1 MALKF
6 LSPAYELMATAASPA
21 INFGRG
27 LLGYQDPFLTQTMQ
41 DRMLE
46 LEAQKGLSGSIGYED
61 YGLPV
66 STPGGRF
73 TGGLPSLFLSSPV
86 DFALAGSVGR
96 YGYGPEGRTGLE
108 YDFTPD
114 QNTGSTGNAI
124 LDFINR
130 GGLKEYFSKMGTA
143 QAAEVTPE
151 NNLQQRVNVMN
162 QFDLPFNYSADD
174 LQARA
179 KRAMTQPGF
188 NMQLEK
194 NDPNIP
200 DEIEF
205 LDGRKFT
212 ATQYDPYR
220 VTRARTNEPIDI
232 EDYLGTSTPQDL
244 GFIGSAPSV
253 FTPTS
258 VTPITPVEYT
268 SYSPSVEMEQ
278 PLQEKGIGS
287 MLKNLIPG
295 SLFATLLSGI
305 LPEESPQMKAA
316 KSFYRNQY
324 GLTPGGSV
332 ASGIMAGYNPVSGG
346 LLNMLTQGAVGRPP
360 NVGLQR
366 AYQQRINMI
375 KNTLAK
381 KYADGD
387 YSGTQLDERLAELEK
402 LKAAEQMAMEKPTID
417 RARETNRDVYR
428 EADRQ
433 GFTGPGGGFSTSGK
447 EGAFSSK
454 SGRGRQDY

>member
-1 MALKF
+1 MASRF
-6 LSPAYELMATAASPA
+6 LSPAYEVMLSAASPA

-27 LLGYQDPFLTQTMQ
+27 LAGYQDPIGTPAMQ

-46 LEAQKGLSGSIGYED
+46 LEAQKGPSGSIGYED
-61 YGLPV
+61 YGLNPIA
-66 STPGGRF
+66 GRYIE
-73 TGGLPSLFLSSPV
+73 GLPSLFSSSPI
-86 DFALAGSVGR
+86 DFGLAGSIGR

-108 YDFTPD
+108 YDFTSDP
-114 QNTGSTGNAI
+114 NTGSTGNTI

-130 GGLKEYFSKMGTA
+130 GGLKNAISGMGTA
-143 QAAEVTPE
+143 QASEVTPQSE
-151 NNLQQRVNVMN
+151 
-162 QFDLPFNYSADD
+162 P
-174 LQARA
+174 
-179 KRAMTQPGF
+179 
-188 NMQLEK
+188 
-194 NDPNIP
+194 
-200 DEIEF
+200 
-205 LDGRKFT
+205 LD
-212 ATQYDPYR
+212 
-220 VTRARTNEPIDI
+220 V

-253 FTPTS
+253 FTPTP
-258 VTPITPVEYT
+258 TEYT
-268 SYSPSVEMEQ
+268 AYAPSVEMEQ

-305 LPEESPQMKAA
+305 LPKESPQMKAA
-316 KSFYRNQY
+316 KSFYENQY

-346 LLNMLTQGAVGRPP
+346 LLNMLTGGAYGSPP
-360 NVGLQR
+360 NIGLQR

-387 YSGTQLDERLAELEK
+387 YSGTKLDEKLAELQK
-402 LKAAEQMAMEKPTID
+402 LKNEEQMAMEKPAID
-417 RARETNRDVYR
+417 KARELNPDVYAS
-428 EADRQ
+428 ADKQ

-447 EGAFSSK
+447 EGAFESK
-454 SGRGRQDY
+454 SGRGRQDF

>member
-1 MALKF
+1 MAG
-6 LSPAYELMATAASPA
+6 
-21 INFGRG
+21 I
-27 LLGYQDPFLTQTMQ
+27 QDL
-41 DRMLE
+41 
-46 LEAQKGLSGSIGYED
+46 
-61 YGLPV
+61 
-66 STPGGRF
+66 
-73 TGGLPSLFLSSPV
+73 LFLQNEP
-86 DFALAGSVGR
+86 
-96 YGYGPEGRTGLE
+96 
-108 YDFTPD
+108 YD
-114 QNTGSTGNAI
+114 
-124 LDFINR
+124 
-130 GGLKEYFSKMGTA
+130 
-143 QAAEVTPE
+143 VE

-205 LDGRKFT
+205 LDGQKFT
-212 ATQYDPYR
+212 ATQYDPYS
-220 VTRARTNEPIDI
+220 VTRARKNEPIDI

-253 FTPTS
+253 FTPTP
-258 VTPITPVEYT
+258 TEYT
-268 SYSPSVEMEQ
+268 AYAPSVEIEQ

-287 MLKNLIPG
+287 ILKNLIPG

-305 LPEESPQMKAA
+305 LPKESPQMKAA
-316 KSFYRNQY
+316 KSFYENQY

-346 LLNMLTQGAVGRPP
+346 LLNMLTGGAYGSPP
-360 NVGLQR
+360 NIGLQR

-387 YSGTQLDERLAELEK
+387 YSGTQLDEKLAELQK
-402 LKAAEQMAMEKPTID
+402 LKTAEQMAMEKPTID
-417 RARETNRDVYR
+417 KARQAAPDVYR

-433 GFTGPGGGFSTSGK
+433 GFTGPGGGFSTSGR

-454 SGRGRQDY
+454 SGRGRQGY

>member
-46 LEAQKGLSGSIGYED
+46 LEAQKGPSGSIGYED

-86 DFALAGSVGR
+86 DFGLAGSVGR

-114 QNTGSTGNAI
+114 PNTGSTGNAI

-130 GGLKEYFSKMGTA
+130 GGLKNAVSGMGTA
-143 QAAEVTPE
+143 QAAEVTP
-151 NNLQQRVNVMN
+151 Q
-162 QFDLPFNYSADD
+162 S
-174 LQARA
+174 
-179 KRAMTQPGF
+179 
-188 NMQLEK
+188 
-194 NDPNIP
+194 
-200 DEIEF
+200 
-205 LDGRKFT
+205 
-212 ATQYDPYR
+212 
-220 VTRARTNEPIDI
+220 EPLDI

-305 LPEESPQMKAA
+305 LPKESPQMKAA

-433 GFTGPGGGFSTSGK
+433 GFTGPGGGFSTSGR

>member
-46 LEAQKGLSGSIGYED
+46 LEAQKGPSGSIGYED

-86 DFALAGSVGR
+86 DFGLAGSVGR

-108 YDFTPD
+108 YDFTPNP
-114 QNTGSTGNAI
+114 NTGSTGNAI

-130 GGLKEYFSKMGTA
+130 GGLKNAVSGMGTA
-143 QAAEVTPE
+143 QAAEVTP
-151 NNLQQRVNVMN
+151 Q
-162 QFDLPFNYSADD
+162 S
-174 LQARA
+174 
-179 KRAMTQPGF
+179 
-188 NMQLEK
+188 
-194 NDPNIP
+194 
-200 DEIEF
+200 
-205 LDGRKFT
+205 
-212 ATQYDPYR
+212 
-220 VTRARTNEPIDI
+220 EPLDI

-253 FTPTS
+253 FTPTP
-258 VTPITPVEYT
+258 TEYT
-268 SYSPSVEMEQ
+268 AYAPSVEMEQ

-305 LPEESPQMKAA
+305 LPKESPQMKAA

-433 GFTGPGGGFSTSGK
+433 GFTGPGGGFSTSGR

>member
-1 MALKF
+1 MASRF
-6 LSPAYELMATAASPA
+6 LSPAYEVMLSAASPA

-27 LLGYQDPFLTQTMQ
+27 LAGYQDPIGTPAMQ

-46 LEAQKGLSGSIGYED
+46 LEAQKGPSGSIGYED
-61 YGLPV
+61 YGLNPIA
-66 STPGGRF
+66 GRYIE
-73 TGGLPSLFLSSPV
+73 GLPSLFSSSPI
-86 DFALAGSVGR
+86 DFGLAGSVGR

-108 YDFTPD
+108 YDFTPIQD
-114 QNTGSTGNAI
+114 TGSTGNAI

-130 GGLKEYFSKMGTA
+130 GGLKNAISGIGTA
-143 QAAEVTPE
+143 QASEVTPE

-205 LDGRKFT
+205 LDGQKFT
-212 ATQYDPYR
+212 ATQYDPYS

-253 FTPTS
+253 FTPTP
-258 VTPITPVEYT
+258 TEYT
-268 SYSPSVEMEQ
+268 AYAPSVEMEQ

-305 LPEESPQMKAA
+305 LPKESPQMKAA
-316 KSFYRNQY
+316 KSFYENQY

-346 LLNMLTQGAVGRPP
+346 LLNMLTGGAYGSPP
-360 NVGLQR
+360 NIGLQR

-387 YSGTQLDERLAELEK
+387 YSGTQLDEKLAELQK
-402 LKAAEQMAMEKPTID
+402 LKTAEQMAMEKPTID
-417 RARETNRDVYR
+417 KARQAAPDVYR

-433 GFTGPGGGFSTSGK
+433 GFTGPGGGFSTSGR

-454 SGRGRQDY
+454 SGRGRQDF

>member
-46 LEAQKGLSGSIGYED
+46 LEAQKGPSGSIGYED

-86 DFALAGSVGR
+86 DFGLAGSVGR

-114 QNTGSTGNAI
+114 PNTGSTGNAI

-130 GGLKEYFSKMGTA
+130 GGLKNAVSGMGTA
-143 QAAEVTPE
+143 QAAEVTP
-151 NNLQQRVNVMN
+151 Q
-162 QFDLPFNYSADD
+162 S
-174 LQARA
+174 
-179 KRAMTQPGF
+179 
-188 NMQLEK
+188 
-194 NDPNIP
+194 
-200 DEIEF
+200 
-205 LDGRKFT
+205 
-212 ATQYDPYR
+212 
-220 VTRARTNEPIDI
+220 EPLDI

-433 GFTGPGGGFSTSGK
+433 GFTGPGGGFSTSGR

>member
-1 MALKF
+1 MASRF
-6 LSPAYELMATAASPA
+6 LSPAYEVMLSAASPA

-27 LLGYQDPFLTQTMQ
+27 LAGYQDPIGTPAMQ

-46 LEAQKGLSGSIGYED
+46 LEAQKGPSGSIGYED
-61 YGLPV
+61 YGLNPIA
-66 STPGGRF
+66 GRYIE
-73 TGGLPSLFLSSPV
+73 GLPSLFSSSPI
-86 DFALAGSVGR
+86 DFGLAGSIGR
-96 YGYGPEGRTGLE
+96 YGYGPEGRTDLK
-108 YDFTPD
+108 YDFTPIQD
-114 QNTGSTGNAI
+114 TGSTGNAI

-130 GGLKEYFSKMGTA
+130 GGLKNAISGMGTA
-143 QAAEVTPE
+143 QASEVTPQSE
-151 NNLQQRVNVMN
+151 
-162 QFDLPFNYSADD
+162 P
-174 LQARA
+174 
-179 KRAMTQPGF
+179 
-188 NMQLEK
+188 
-194 NDPNIP
+194 
-200 DEIEF
+200 
-205 LDGRKFT
+205 LD
-212 ATQYDPYR
+212 
-220 VTRARTNEPIDI
+220 V

-253 FTPTS
+253 FTPTP
-258 VTPITPVEYT
+258 TEYT
-268 SYSPSVEMEQ
+268 AYAPSVEIEQ

-305 LPEESPQMKAA
+305 LPKESPQMKAA
-316 KSFYRNQY
+316 KSFYENQY

-346 LLNMLTQGAVGRPP
+346 LLNMLTGGAYGSPP
-360 NVGLQR
+360 NIGLQR

-387 YSGTQLDERLAELEK
+387 YSGTQLDEKLAELQK
-402 LKAAEQMAMEKPTID
+402 LKTAEQMAMEKPTID
-417 RARETNRDVYR
+417 KARQAAPDVYR

-433 GFTGPGGGFSTSGK
+433 GFTGPGGGFSTSGR

-454 SGRGRQDY
+454 SGRGRQDF

>member
-1 MALKF
+1 
-6 LSPAYELMATAASPA
+6 
-21 INFGRG
+21 
-27 LLGYQDPFLTQTMQ
+27 
-41 DRMLE
+41 
-46 LEAQKGLSGSIGYED
+46 
-61 YGLPV
+61 LPV

-86 DFALAGSVGR
+86 DFGLAGSVGR

-114 QNTGSTGNAI
+114 PNTGSTGNAI

-130 GGLKEYFSKMGTA
+130 GGLKNAVSGMGTA
-143 QAAEVTPE
+143 QAAEVTP
-151 NNLQQRVNVMN
+151 Q
-162 QFDLPFNYSADD
+162 S
-174 LQARA
+174 
-179 KRAMTQPGF
+179 
-188 NMQLEK
+188 
-194 NDPNIP
+194 
-200 DEIEF
+200 
-205 LDGRKFT
+205 
-212 ATQYDPYR
+212 
-220 VTRARTNEPIDI
+220 EPLDI

-402 LKAAEQMAMEKPTID
+402 LKAAEQMAMEKPTITK
-417 RARETNRDVYR
+417 ARQAAPDVYR

>member
-1 MALKF
+1 MAG
-6 LSPAYELMATAASPA
+6 
-21 INFGRG
+21 I
-27 LLGYQDPFLTQTMQ
+27 QDL
-41 DRMLE
+41 
-46 LEAQKGLSGSIGYED
+46 
-61 YGLPV
+61 
-66 STPGGRF
+66 
-73 TGGLPSLFLSSPV
+73 LFLQNEP
-86 DFALAGSVGR
+86 
-96 YGYGPEGRTGLE
+96 
-108 YDFTPD
+108 YD
-114 QNTGSTGNAI
+114 
-124 LDFINR
+124 
-130 GGLKEYFSKMGTA
+130 
-143 QAAEVTPE
+143 VE

-205 LDGRKFT
+205 LDGQKFT
-212 ATQYDPYR
+212 ATQYDPYS

-253 FTPTS
+253 FTPTP
-258 VTPITPVEYT
+258 TEYT
-268 SYSPSVEMEQ
+268 AYAPSVEIEQ

-305 LPEESPQMKAA
+305 LPKESPQMKAA
-316 KSFYRNQY
+316 KSFYENQY

-346 LLNMLTQGAVGRPP
+346 LLNMLTGGAYGSPP
-360 NVGLQR
+360 NIGLQR

-387 YSGTQLDERLAELEK
+387 YSGTKLDEKLAELQK
-402 LKAAEQMAMEKPTID
+402 LKTEEQMAMEKPAID
-417 RARETNRDVYR
+417 IARALNPDVYAS
-428 EADRQ
+428 ADKQ

-447 EGAFSSK
+447 EGAFESK
-454 SGRGRQDY
+454 SGRGRQDF

>member
-1 MALKF
+1 MASRF

-46 LEAQKGLSGSIGYED
+46 LEAQKGPSGSIGYED

-66 STPGGRF
+66 SIPGGRS

-86 DFALAGSVGR
+86 DFGLAGSVGR

-114 QNTGSTGNAI
+114 PNTGSTGNAI

-130 GGLKEYFSKMGTA
+130 GGLKNAVSGMSTA
-143 QAAEVTPE
+143 QAAEVTPQSE
-151 NNLQQRVNVMN
+151 
-162 QFDLPFNYSADD
+162 P
-174 LQARA
+174 
-179 KRAMTQPGF
+179 
-188 NMQLEK
+188 
-194 NDPNIP
+194 
-200 DEIEF
+200 
-205 LDGRKFT
+205 LD
-212 ATQYDPYR
+212 
-220 VTRARTNEPIDI
+220 V

-305 LPEESPQMKAA
+305 LPKESPQMKAA

-433 GFTGPGGGFSTSGK
+433 GFTGPGGGFSTSGR

>member
-1 MALKF
+1 MASRF
-6 LSPAYELMATAASPA
+6 LSPAYEVMLSAASPA

-27 LLGYQDPFLTQTMQ
+27 LAGYQDPIGTPAMQ

-46 LEAQKGLSGSIGYED
+46 LEAQKGPSGSIGYED
-61 YGLPV
+61 YGLNPIA
-66 STPGGRF
+66 GRYIE
-73 TGGLPSLFLSSPV
+73 GLPSLFSSSPI
-86 DFALAGSVGR
+86 DFGLAGSIGR

-108 YDFTPD
+108 YDFTSDP
-114 QNTGSTGNAI
+114 NTGSTGNTI

-130 GGLKEYFSKMGTA
+130 GGLKNAISGMGTA
-143 QAAEVTPE
+143 QASEVTPQSE
-151 NNLQQRVNVMN
+151 
-162 QFDLPFNYSADD
+162 P
-174 LQARA
+174 
-179 KRAMTQPGF
+179 
-188 NMQLEK
+188 
-194 NDPNIP
+194 
-200 DEIEF
+200 
-205 LDGRKFT
+205 LD
-212 ATQYDPYR
+212 
-220 VTRARTNEPIDI
+220 V

-253 FTPTS
+253 FTPTP
-258 VTPITPVEYT
+258 TEYT
-268 SYSPSVEMEQ
+268 AYAPSVEMEQ

-305 LPEESPQMKAA
+305 LPKESPQIKAA
-316 KSFYRNQY
+316 KSFYANQY

-346 LLNMLTQGAVGRPP
+346 LLNMLTGGAYGSPP
-360 NVGLQR
+360 NIGLQR

-387 YSGTQLDERLAELEK
+387 YSGTQLDEKLAELQK
-402 LKAAEQMAMEKPTID
+402 LKTAEQMAMEKPAID
-417 RARETNRDVYR
+417 KARELNPDVYAS
-428 EADRQ
+428 ADKQ

-447 EGAFSSK
+447 EGAFESK
-454 SGRGRQDY
+454 SGRGRQDF